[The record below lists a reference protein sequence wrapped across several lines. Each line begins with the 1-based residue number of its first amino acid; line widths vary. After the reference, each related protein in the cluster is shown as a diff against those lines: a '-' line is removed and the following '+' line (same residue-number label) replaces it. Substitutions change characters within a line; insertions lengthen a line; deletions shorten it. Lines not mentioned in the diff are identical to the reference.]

1 MNGIF
6 VVSELTGI
14 VREEVHALQRRF
26 DPKLAK
32 GTPPHITLA
41 GSSGVGPLPVD
52 TPVARVRALLA
63 PILRRTQPITVRFGR
78 PHRYMTT
85 DIVVLPIDPHGP
97 IRALHEA
104 IAGSG
109 LVFEQSRHMF
119 SPHCT
124 LSFYRT
130 LTPENERRLM
140 AVRVGHLVHIERLQF
155 YLSLDL
161 VASRKVLEL
170 DLGPDVPAP
179 PEPAEAAN
187 GRERE

>member
-6 VVSELTGI
+6 IVSELTGA
-14 VREEVHALQRRF
+14 VRDKVHAIQKVY

-52 TPVARVRALLA
+52 TRVEHVRRVLEPIVRATA
-63 PILRRTQPITVRFGR
+63 PITVRFER
-78 PHRYMTT
+78 PHRYMQT

-104 IAGSG
+104 IANSG
-109 LVFEQSRHMF
+109 LVFEQSRHPF

-130 LTPENERRLM
+130 LTPETERKLM
-140 AVRVGHLVHIERLQF
+140 AVRVSEPAVIERLQF
-155 YLSLDL
+155 YLTLDL
-161 VASRKVLEL
+161 VATRKVLEL
-170 DLGPDVPAP
+170 ELG
-179 PEPAEAAN
+179 AAA
-187 GRERE
+187 RAD

>member
-6 VVSELTGI
+6 IVAELTGAA
-14 VREEVHALQRRF
+14 REHVHAVQREF
-26 DPKLAK
+26 DPKLAR

-52 TPVARVRALLA
+52 SQVEVIRETLA
-63 PILRRTQPITVRFGR
+63 PIVHGTAPLTVKFQR

-104 IAGSG
+104 IAHSG
-109 LVFEQSRHMF
+109 LWFEPSRHAF

-124 LSFYRT
+124 LSFYRR
-130 LTPENERRLM
+130 LTPETLKRLEM
-140 AVRVGHLVHIERLQF
+140 VRVKERVTIEKLQF
-155 YLSLDL
+155 YLTLDL
-161 VASRKVLEL
+161 VATRKVLVL
-170 DLGPDVPAP
+170 TLGGEDHPTRS
-179 PEPAEAAN
+179 AAS
-187 GRERE
+187 GTPTR

>member
-6 VVSELTGI
+6 IVSELTGP
-14 VREEVHALQRRF
+14 VRDKVHAIQRIY

-52 TPVARVRALLA
+52 TPVARIRAALE
-63 PILRRTQPITVRFGR
+63 PIARATAPITVRFER
-78 PHRYMTT
+78 PHRYMQT

-104 IAGSG
+104 IANSG
-109 LVFEQSRHMF
+109 LVFEQCRHLF

-130 LTPENERRLM
+130 LTPETERTLM
-140 AVRVGHLVHIERLQF
+140 AVRVGEPAVIERLQF
-155 YLSLDL
+155 YLTLDL
-161 VASRKVLEL
+161 VASRKVL
-170 DLGPDVPAP
+170 DLALGAPAR
-179 PEPAEAAN
+179 
-187 GRERE
+187 GD

>member
-6 VVSELTGI
+6 IVSELTGS
-14 VREEVHALQRRF
+14 VRETVHAVQRVY

-52 TPVARVRALLA
+52 TPVERIRTVLEPIARATA
-63 PILRRTQPITVRFGR
+63 PITVGFER
-78 PHRYMTT
+78 PHRYMQT

-104 IAGSG
+104 IANSG
-109 LVFEQSRHMF
+109 LVFEQSRHRF

-130 LTPENERRLM
+130 LAPETERTLM
-140 AVRVGHLVHIERLQF
+140 AVRVTEPAVIDRLQF
-155 YLSLDL
+155 YLTLDL

-170 DLGPDVPAP
+170 ELG
-179 PEPAEAAN
+179 AAAR
-187 GRERE
+187 GD